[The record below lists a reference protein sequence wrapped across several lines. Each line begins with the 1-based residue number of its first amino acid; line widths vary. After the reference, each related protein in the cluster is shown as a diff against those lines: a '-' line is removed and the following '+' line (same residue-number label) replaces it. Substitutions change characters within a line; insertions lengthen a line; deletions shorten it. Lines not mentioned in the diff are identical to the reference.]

1 MNKYKKAIEVIDT
14 LLNLMCGEER
24 EDGYKPTMEEMSK
37 SMDLLKELANKADL
51 KHEEMTA
58 SEMFEKLGYKKR
70 AFDNCIFYEKGS
82 IMPHVIQ
89 FNLEDKIF
97 ESYTKCGMAN
107 QIKSLTANELKA
119 VQQQMNELGWI

>member
-1 MNKYKKAIEVIDT
+1 MD
-14 LLNLMCGEER
+14 LM
-24 EDGYKPTMEEMSK
+24 TAEEMFK
-37 SMDLLKELANKADL
+37 
-51 KHEEMTA
+51 
-58 SEMFEKLGYKKR
+58 KLGYTKR
-70 AFDNCIFYEKGS
+70 AFGDCIFYEKGS

-119 VQQQMNELGWI
+119 LKAVQQQMNELEWI

>member
-1 MNKYKKAIEVIDT
+1 MKI
-14 LLNLMCGEER
+14 
-24 EDGYKPTMEEMSK
+24 
-37 SMDLLKELANKADL
+37 
-51 KHEEMTA
+51 TA
-58 SEMFEKLGYKKR
+58 REMFKKLGYKKR

-82 IMPHVIQ
+82 ILPHVIQ

-119 VQQQMNELGWI
+119 VQQQMKELGWI